1 MVRFCH
7 KLKIARS
14 AEHIVQVCLSSYH
27 DTIHIVDPTQFSF
40 KNIQKGIKRQKRRSA
55 MCCRNVYFDE
65 ISDE

>member
-40 KNIQKGIKRQKRRSA
+40 KNIQKGIKRQKR
-55 MCCRNVYFDE
+55 NVQCAAEMF
-65 ISDE
+65 ILTK